1 MKKNKVF
8 ALMTASLLV
17 VSGCSTDV
25 LGNKAVESFN
35 KIAEK
40 EASYIEVEELEPEK
54 TVYRYTL
61 SDNSSSFFWG
71 DRTGISVDIKPFK
84 EAGLDISKLPKEM
97 IEADKLIIEFEQAES
112 KAGEDSNKAFKSFVK
127 DNRDAVG
134 YHAQL
139 DHFGIKLGNGN
150 MFEWAQDIEKND
162 KDVVFVINPEMIA
175 GYGAD
180 VTKIEGWVYAD
191 VEMMNDKGEKII
203 EKKLLKPF
211 DLE

>member
-40 EASYIEVEELEPEK
+40 EASYIKVEELEPEK

-61 SDNSSSFFWG
+61 SDNSSSFLWG
-71 DRTGISVDIKPFK
+71 DKTGISVDIKPFK

-112 KAGEDSNKAFKSFVK
+112 KAGEDPGKAFKNFVK
-127 DNRDAVG
+127 DNRDAIG

-175 GYGAD
+175 EYGAD
-180 VTKIEGWVYAD
+180 VTKIEGWIYAD
-191 VEMMNDKGEKII
+191 VEMMNDKGEKIT

>member
-40 EASYIEVEELEPEK
+40 EASYIKVEELEPEK

-71 DRTGISVDIKPFK
+71 DKTGISVDIKPFK

-112 KAGEDSNKAFKSFVK
+112 KAGEDLGKAFKNFVK
-127 DNRDAVG
+127 ENRDAIG

-150 MFEWAQDIEKND
+150 MFEWAQDIQKND
-162 KDVVFVINPEMIA
+162 KDVVFVI
-175 GYGAD
+175 
-180 VTKIEGWVYAD
+180 KIEGWIYAD
-191 VEMMNDKGEKII
+191 VEMMNDKGEKIT

>member
-71 DRTGISVDIKPFK
+71 DKTGISVDIKPFK